1 MKAPVRDLEEARRII
16 LKGLEGHAAKVYL
29 FGSWARGEARRY
41 SDIDVAI
48 SAPEPLPPGLLLE
61 LEEALDQSE
70 VLYPVELV
78 DLSTASSALR
88 ERVAAEG
95 VPWNG

>member
-1 MKAPVRDLEEARRII
+1 MKAAVSDLEEARRIV
-16 LKGLEGHAAKVYL
+16 LKGLEGHPAKVCL
-29 FGSWARGEARRY
+29 FGSWSRGEARRY

-48 SAPEPLPPGLLLE
+48 SPQEPLPPGLLLE
-61 LEEALDQSE
+61 IEEALDHSE

-78 DLSTASSALR
+78 DLTTATSSLR

-95 VPWNG
+95 IPWNG

>member
-1 MKAPVRDLEEARRII
+1 MESGRQDLEEARRII
-16 LKGLEGHAAKVYL
+16 LNGLKGFAAKVYL

-48 SAPEPLPPGLLLE
+48 SSVEPLPPGLLLE
-61 LEEALDQSE
+61 LEEALDRSE

-78 DLSTASSALR
+78 DLTTASQALR
-88 ERVAAEG
+88 ERIATEG
-95 VPWNG
+95 IPWNA

>member
-1 MKAPVRDLEEARRII
+1 MTRDIEEVRRIV
-16 LKGLEGHAAKVYL
+16 LEGLEGRHAKVWL
-29 FGSWARGEARRY
+29 FGSWARGDARRY

-48 SAPEPLPPGLLLE
+48 SSPEPLPPELLLE
-61 LEEALDQSE
+61 IEETLDQSE

-78 DLSTASSALR
+78 DLATASASLR

-95 VPWNG
+95 FPWNA

>member
-1 MKAPVRDLEEARRII
+1 MKALARDLEEARRII
-16 LKGLEGHAAKVYL
+16 LGKLEGIPARVYL
-29 FGSWARGEARRY
+29 FGSWARSEARRH

-48 SAPEPLPPGLLLE
+48 SADGPLPPGLLLE
-61 LEEALDQSE
+61 IEEALDSSE

-78 DLSTASSALR
+78 DLTTASSSLR

-95 VPWNG
+95 IPWNG

>member
-1 MKAPVRDLEEARRII
+1 MRASVRDLEEARRII
-16 LKGLEGHAAKVYL
+16 LKGLEDHPASVYL
-29 FGSWARGEARRY
+29 FGSWARNEARRY

-48 SAPEPLPPGLLLE
+48 SSPEPLPPGLLLE
-61 LEEALDQSE
+61 IEEALDQSE

-78 DLSTASSALR
+78 DLTTASESLR

-95 VPWNG
+95 IPWNA